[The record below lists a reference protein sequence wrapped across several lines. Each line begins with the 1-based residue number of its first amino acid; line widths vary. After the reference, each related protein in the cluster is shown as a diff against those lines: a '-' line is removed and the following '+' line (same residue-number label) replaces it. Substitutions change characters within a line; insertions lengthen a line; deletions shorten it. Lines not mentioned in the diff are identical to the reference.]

1 MLYPTENQYI
11 DLHTHLPWNYPNI
24 FSIRNYV
31 EKSEMEAALQ
41 SDHALSAGV
50 HPWKCMPGE
59 EEGFL
64 ELVKKAS
71 VLPQFLAI
79 GECGIDLKIE
89 TACEF
94 QESLFL
100 KQAQIAEEV
109 QKPLLIHC
117 VRAYHQFQQLIQSFK
132 PSVPWIF
139 HGFNNTVQ
147 VAEQLVKHG
156 ACLSI
161 GQDLTK
167 ENSKIRAAFFNL
179 PMESVFFETDEW
191 QQPVWK
197 LYAEAARVIGWPE
210 NELKKM
216 VSDNFIRCFKRP
228 ENSMPDDKC

>member
-1 MLYPTENQYI
+1 MSGRRASARDDLAEIIGYI
-11 DLHTHLPWNYPNI
+11 AE
-24 FSIRNYV
+24 RNAPAARRLRA
-31 EKSEMEAALQ
+31 MIEAALAANAKVILLTPTGDLRAKLDDAKDPLNQ
-41 SDHALSAGV
+41 HAEQIRRLAAEYHVGLVDSLAQFKAALAAGTPLTNLMAQV
-50 HPWKCMPGE
+50 NHPNAAGHK
-59 EEGFL
+59 L
-64 ELVKKAS
+64 
-71 VLPQFLAI
+71 
-79 GECGIDLKIE
+79 
-89 TACEF
+89 
-94 QESLFL
+94 
-100 KQAQIAEEV
+100 
-109 QKPLLIHC
+109 
-117 VRAYHQFQQLIQSFK
+117 
-132 PSVPWIF
+132 
-139 HGFNNTVQ
+139 